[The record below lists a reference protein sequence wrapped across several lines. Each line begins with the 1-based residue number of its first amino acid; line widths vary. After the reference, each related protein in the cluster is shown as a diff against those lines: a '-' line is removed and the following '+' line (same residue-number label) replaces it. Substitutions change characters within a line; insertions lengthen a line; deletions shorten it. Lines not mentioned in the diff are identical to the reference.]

1 MLEDIDYEHLYEGFI
16 DNLKEK
22 FSIEI
27 EEKDIQWTGFWSQG
41 DGLSFDFKIYNR
53 DAINFL
59 KAIEFD
65 NVEDLLSALEKDKIE
80 IEIYTTKNHFGTYY
94 CHSNTRD
101 INVNISF
108 DEDLKEYNMELY
120 ELLDNNSFIKDLEN
134 MIKSWYGNKCDELY
148 NELSEYYYEH
158 SSIDECEELEDEE
171 LIISDK
177 IDSMVDPEMNIF
189 KIREMFQEAYDLS
202 NTKSESEYLI
212 DQFVKNF
219 DKEYFIVK
227 RDK

>member
-1 MLEDIDYEHLYEGFI
+1 MIEDIDYEYLYEDFI

-65 NVEDLLSALEKDKIE
+65 KVEDLLSALEKDKID
-80 IEIYTTKNHFGTYY
+80 IEINTTKNHFGTYY

-101 INVNISF
+101 INVDISF

-120 ELLDNNSFIKDLEN
+120 ELLDNNFFIKDLEN
-134 MIKSWYGNKCDELY
+134 MIKSWYEDECGKLY

-171 LIISDK
+171 LTISDK

-227 RDK
+227 KG

>member
-27 EEKDIQWTGFWSQG
+27 EEKDIHWTGFWSQG
-41 DGLSFDFKIYNR
+41 DGLSFDFKIYNK

-65 NVEDLLSALEKDKIE
+65 KVEDLLSALEKDKIE
-80 IEIYTTKNHFGTYY
+80 IEINTTKNHFGTYY

-134 MIKSWYGNKCDELY
+134 MIKSWYGNRCDELY

-158 SSIDECEELEDEE
+158 STIDECEELEDEE
-171 LIISDK
+171 LTISDK

-189 KIREMFQEAYDLS
+189 KVREIFQEAYDLS

-219 DKEYFIVK
+219 DKEYLIIKKVN
-227 RDK
+227 

>member
-1 MLEDIDYEHLYEGFI
+1 MLEDIDYEHLYEDFI

-27 EEKDIQWTGFWSQG
+27 EEEDIQWTGFWSQG

-59 KAIEFD
+59 KAMEFYK
-65 NVEDLLSALEKDKIE
+65 VEDLLSALEKDKID
-80 IEIYTTKNHFGTYY
+80 IEISTTKNHFGTHY

-120 ELLDNNSFIKDLEN
+120 ELLDNDSFIKDLEN
-134 MIKSWYGNKCDELY
+134 MIKSWYEDECGELY
-148 NELSEYYYEH
+148 NKLSEYYYEH
-158 SSIDECEELEDEE
+158 STIDECEELEDEE

-177 IDSMVDPEMNIF
+177 ID
-189 KIREMFQEAYDLS
+189 
-202 NTKSESEYLI
+202 
-212 DQFVKNF
+212 
-219 DKEYFIVK
+219 
-227 RDK
+227 

>member
-1 MLEDIDYEHLYEGFI
+1 MIEDIDYEYLYEDFI

-59 KAIEFD
+59 KAMEFD
-65 NVEDLLSALEKDKIE
+65 KVEDLLSALEKDKID
-80 IEIYTTKNHFGTYY
+80 IEISTTKNHFGTHY

-120 ELLDNNSFIKDLEN
+120 ELLDNNFFIKDLEN
-134 MIKSWYGNKCDELY
+134 MIKSWYEDECGELY
-148 NELSEYYYEH
+148 NKLSEYYYEH
-158 SSIDECEELEDEE
+158 STIDECEELEDEE
-171 LIISDK
+171 LTISDK

>member
-1 MLEDIDYEHLYEGFI
+1 MIEDIDYEYLYEDFI

-27 EEKDIQWTGFWSQG
+27 EEKDIHWTGFWSQG
-41 DGLSFDFKIYNR
+41 DGLSFDFKIYNK

-65 NVEDLLSALEKDKIE
+65 KVEDLLSALEKDKIE
-80 IEIYTTKNHFGTYY
+80 IEINTTKNHFGTYY

-134 MIKSWYGNKCDELY
+134 MIKSWYENKCDELY
-148 NELSEYYYEH
+148 NELSEYYYEY
-158 SSIDECEELEDEE
+158 STIDECEELEDEE
-171 LIISDK
+171 LTISDK

-219 DKEYFIVK
+219 DKEYFIIK

>member
-1 MLEDIDYEHLYEGFI
+1 MLEDIYYEHLYEGFI
-16 DNLKEK
+16 DDLKEK

-108 DEDLKEYNMELY
+108 DEDLEEYNIELY
-120 ELLDNNSFIKDLEN
+120 NLLDNNFFIKDLEN
-134 MIKSWYGNKCDELY
+134 MIKSWYEDECGELY
-148 NELSEYYYEH
+148 NKLSEYYYECA
-158 SSIDECEELEDEE
+158 SVAECEELEDEE
-171 LIISDK
+171 LTISDK
-177 IDSMVDPEMNIF
+177 IDSMIDPEMNIEKVIRIIEEA
-189 KIREMFQEAYDLS
+189 KIVSNSNIEANELIETFIK
-202 NTKSESEYLI
+202 NFNNEYLI
-212 DQFVKNF
+212 IK
-219 DKEYFIVK
+219 KG
-227 RDK
+227 